1 MEQLEFERSIELL
14 KKYDIGFVKFCIIK
28 DEKSFDK
35 IDYPIVLKVF
45 SKEIVH
51 KSDVGGVIA
60 GIKNKKEV
68 IDAYRKLRK
77 ISRHVLMQEMIYGKE
92 IIIGMKRDSQF
103 GPVIMFGLGGT
114 LVEIIKD
121 ISFRIC
127 PVAKKDA
134 IEMIKEIKSYK
145 ILEGVRGDA
154 GVDINC
160 LADLIVKISKL
171 SLKEDIKEVDLNPV
185 IADEKKAVV
194 VDARFM
200 I

>member
-14 KKYDIGFVKFCIIK
+14 KKYDVGFVESCIIK
-28 DEKSFDK
+28 DEKDFDG
-35 IDYPIVLKVF
+35 INYPVVLKVF

-51 KSDVGGVIA
+51 KSDVGGVIV
-60 GIKNKKEV
+60 GIKNKKEA
-68 IDAYRKLRK
+68 IDAYKKLKK
-77 ISRHVLMQEMIYGKE
+77 ISRKILIQEMASGKE

-114 LVEIIKD
+114 FVEIIKD
-121 ISFRIC
+121 ISFRVC

-145 ILEGVRGDA
+145 ILEGFRGDDS
-154 GVDINC
+154 VDIKG

-171 SLKEDIKEVDLNPV
+171 SLKEDIKEIDLNPV
-185 IADEKKAVV
+185 IADEKKVVV
-194 VDARFM
+194 VDGRFM